1 MSIAFLV
8 TIFLLISYA
17 VAFTAIVHCLLHSK
31 YPQAALAWCGVII
44 MLPFLGAF
52 FYFVFGINRI
62 DSKATKLLFHF

>member
-44 MLPFLGAF
+44 K
-52 FYFVFGINRI
+52 I
-62 DSKATKLLFHF
+62 